1 MDYMSLT
8 PQTPIPFLKLPPT
21 KHAVKEIF
29 SASAIS
35 GDVGR
40 LNKSLPI
47 FMGRFLI
54 DPLAKINL
62 VTAKNSN

>member
-1 MDYMSLT
+1 MPVDPDFFWASRRR
-8 PQTPIPFLKLPPT
+8 PSFLLP
-21 KHAVKEIF
+21 ALKEIF

-35 GDVGR
+35 GDVER

>member
-21 KHAVKEIF
+21 KQEIF